1 MVVVAPIP
9 AYDRGRRPAADGGST
24 SSRHLFREAAETSEA
39 AKDALRFANTWDDSI
54 ASSPHISKMIGAM
67 KEHLAPTAAASEPAE
82 GTSDAS
88 RLTYEGPGFSDNALL
103 PLYLDSAGNVAFI
116 DESYLE
122 PSRAIGGGNTIY
134 VVSAVLVPRARI
146 RATRD
151 KLVELT
157 ATGHWHTTERF
168 RDVDGKEDI
177 LRMARYI
184 ARASATVVA
193 VKAPLDTRDK
203 GGEAARRAC
212 FEALVDRLLGGKLLD
227 SNGLLVYEQR
237 RDAAQRKADH
247 ATFRRLRSDGKIP
260 DSFFVYEGSPGT
272 EPLLWAPDVMAWATR
287 RSIALDDHQWLAPV
301 KARDR
306 YRRVDVS

>member
-1 MVVVAPIP
+1 MKKHSAPT
-9 AYDRGRRPAADGGST
+9 AT
-24 SSRHLFREAAETSEA
+24 TSEA
-39 AKDALRFANTWDDSI
+39 
-54 ASSPHISKMIGAM
+54 
-67 KEHLAPTAAASEPAE
+67 SEA
-82 GTSDAS
+82 TTDAS
-88 RLTYEGPGFSDNALL
+88 RLTYEGPGFSDKALL

-122 PSRAIGGGNTIY
+122 PSRALGGGNTIY

-168 RDVDGKEDI
+168 RNPEGKEDI

-193 VKAPLDTRDK
+193 VKAPLDAKDK

-212 FEALVDRLLGGKLLD
+212 FEALVARLVGGNLLD

-237 RDAAQRKADH
+237 REAAQRKVDQ
-247 ATFRRLRSDGKIP
+247 ATFRRLRSDGTIP
-260 DSFFVYEGSPGT
+260 DSFFVYEGSPAG

-301 KARDR
+301 KSRNR
-306 YRRVDVS
+306 YRRVDVP